1 MAGKEEGGSFVM
13 PLETIPDAIHI
24 PVNEIRN
31 RMSDLPK
38 ENLIVLL

>member
-1 MAGKEEGGSFVM
+1 M
-13 PLETIPDAIHI
+13 PFETIPEAIHI
-24 PVNEIRN
+24 SVNEICD